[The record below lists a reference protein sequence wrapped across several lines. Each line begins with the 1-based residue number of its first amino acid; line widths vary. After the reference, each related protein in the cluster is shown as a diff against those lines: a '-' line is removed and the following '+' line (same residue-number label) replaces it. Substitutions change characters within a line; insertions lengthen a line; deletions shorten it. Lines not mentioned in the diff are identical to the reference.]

1 MKVFLRRWIVP
12 GTLAAGVLCPLRPV
26 LGVDLMQAHK
36 PGAEYV
42 PRLSPTKPGNC
53 AQQTRDRTRAI
64 MEGRVLLHDRNHVPA
79 RNGVCG

>member
-1 MKVFLRRWIVP
+1 MKRLLLRCVVP
-12 GTLAAGVLCPLRPV
+12 STFAAIVLCPLRPV

-42 PRLSPTKPGNC
+42 PRLTPTKAGNC
-53 AQQTRDRTRAI
+53 AQQTRDRMRAI

-79 RNGVCG
+79 RNGTCG